1 VEHWR
6 KCIVVFT
13 VAPPPAITGS
23 PSVTN
28 RDVVNSLDTRRTT
41 VIDNGGELLSRSTDE
56 QGGTASLAATG
67 PKLIQAP
74 RFLPAHGYPPTMVH
88 ESRRS
93 INNHDKGSPATRGN
107 EPAI

>member
-1 VEHWR
+1 VVGEGVEHWR

-23 PSVTN
+23 PSMTN

-56 QGGTASLAATG
+56 QGGTQVDPGAEIFTCPRLSIDHGARIAT
-67 PKLIQAP
+67 
-74 RFLPAHGYPPTMVH
+74 
-88 ESRRS
+88 
-93 INNHDKGSPATRGN
+93 INQ
-107 EPAI
+107 